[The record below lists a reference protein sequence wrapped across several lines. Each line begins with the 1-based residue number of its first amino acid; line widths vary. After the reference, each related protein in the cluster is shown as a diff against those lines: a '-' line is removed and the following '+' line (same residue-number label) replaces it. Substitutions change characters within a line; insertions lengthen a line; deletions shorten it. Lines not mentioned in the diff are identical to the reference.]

1 MLIKQRKFKQII
13 NEITDMYFLRIIHN
27 NITNFSNI
35 ASKIYPADWISMLKR
50 RKWIPISKSEHLNS
64 NSLAI
69 LIKEED
75 ELLNLC
81 RKEKPMKSI
90 SLLMP

>member
-13 NEITDMYFLRIIHN
+13 SEITDVYFLRIINN

-35 ASKIYPADWISMLKR
+35 TSKIYPADWISMLKR
-50 RKWIPISKSEHLNS
+50 RKWIPIPKSEHLNS

-69 LIKEED
+69 LIKEDD